1 MLSMRSPRQTAATG
15 ASNGVTGDSASVV
28 SVVGSDLKVLPSR
41 EPDDVQG
48 NEVLSD
54 THPGHSRRKIVRRM
68 VLPCLPYQI
77 SESDQELLVGFITA
91 GASSPHA
98 RLGHA
103 HHDLGTSLGPHRE
116 ACHV

>member
-28 SVVGSDLKVLPSR
+28 SVVGSGLKVLPSR

-48 NEVLSD
+48 DEVVGNA
-54 THPGHSRRKIVRRM
+54 HPGHSRREIVRRM

-77 SESDQELLVGFITA
+77 SESDEELLVGFITA
-91 GASSPHA
+91 GAVSPHA
-98 RLGHA
+98 RLGHT
-103 HHDLGTSLGPHRE
+103 HHDLG
-116 ACHV
+116 A